1 MSKHDEELLDLIA
14 EEALIDRAKLEPS
27 ATLEDIGLDSI
38 DLVSSVFAI
47 EEKYGISIPEDAFSR
62 ADTLGVVLAK
72 IGALIDAPKVS
83 EHGASEHGASEPKAS
98 GSGA

>member
-1 MSKHDEELLDLIA
+1 MSKHDDELLDLIA

-38 DLVSSVFAI
+38 DLVSTVFAV

-62 ADTLGVVLAK
+62 ADTLGAVLGK
-72 IGALIDAPKVS
+72 LSALIDAPK
-83 EHGASEHGASEPKAS
+83 GAEPKTSEPKAS
-98 GSGA
+98 EQGA